1 MRVLREPLLHFL
13 VLGALIFGAFALR
26 ADRQGAPADRIV
38 VGPGEIEHLASGFA
52 RTWQRPPTP
61 AELDGLIDDYVRDE
75 VYYREGVA
83 LGLERDDTVV
93 RRRLRQKME
102 FLVEDATEGPPP
114 SDDVLQ
120 TFLAAHPERYRRE
133 PELSFRQVFV
143 NPDRRGDRAR
153 DDAEA
158 LLARLA
164 AAGPAVDTAALGDP
178 IMLPADLDQV
188 GPSEVA
194 RVFGDAFADRVA
206 ALELSRW
213 SGPVESGYGLH
224 LVFVR
229 SRSEGRLPPLAD
241 VRNAV
246 ARDVTAAERKRM
258 VEAAYRQLRT
268 RYEVVIERP
277 GEDAVAGR

>member
-83 LGLERDDTVV
+83 LGL
-93 RRRLRQKME
+93 
-102 FLVEDATEGPPP
+102 EDATEGPPP